1 MNRESPANSEFEIRK
16 NDEAPAFTKAN
27 GAAGENL
34 RCVRRER
41 MREITFIRS

>member
-27 GAAGENL
+27 GAASENL
-34 RCVRRER
+34 VCFCRER
-41 MREITFIRS
+41 MRAITLINA